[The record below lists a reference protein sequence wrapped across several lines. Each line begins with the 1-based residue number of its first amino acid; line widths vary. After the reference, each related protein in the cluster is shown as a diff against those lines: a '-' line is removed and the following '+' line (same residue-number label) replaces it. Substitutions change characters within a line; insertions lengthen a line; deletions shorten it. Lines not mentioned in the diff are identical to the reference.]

1 MGSHEPT
8 MQSAALVL
16 ALALGL
22 VSGDGLGH
30 AHGRSHSARR
40 SGRQE
45 APAVGYEQPP
55 AEYGASGDQAGYDAD
70 AAASDA
76 DAALAMLQGSIP
88 GVPGRTTPSTP
99 RSQSQD
105 LLVTVRLMEVTTR
118 TPRLSARRSTSAR
131 PMALVGSPSTAS
143 SAPTEPSST
152 RTTSSA
158 TGGSTLTAPLLRS
171 STPSTTRSLQR
182 GTPLLALVPM
192 LLETMLLLLLSTAP
206 RDLGLLPMKLLP
218 GEDVSRVAEGGVK
231 HLKAP
236 NVPSPVLVN

>member
-1 MGSHEPT
+1 MGGTAWVMP
-8 MQSAALVL
+8 MVAATQPGELEDKKPLPL
-16 ALALGL
+16 ATNSLLPNT
-22 VSGDGLGH
+22 VPVVT
-30 AHGRSHSARR
+30 R
-40 SGRQE
+40 
-45 APAVGYEQPP
+45 
-55 AEYGASGDQAGYDAD
+55 
-70 AAASDA
+70 
-76 DAALAMLQGSIP
+76 LAMMLMPPPPMLMLPLPCSRGPSL
-88 GVPGRTTPSTP
+88 VCPGRTTPSTP
-99 RSQSQD
+99 RSRSQD

-158 TGGSTLTAPLLRS
+158 TGGSTLTAPQLRS

-192 LLETMLLLLLSTAP
+192 LLETMLLLLLSTVP

>member
-1 MGSHEPT
+1 
-8 MQSAALVL
+8 
-16 ALALGL
+16 
-22 VSGDGLGH
+22 
-30 AHGRSHSARR
+30 
-40 SGRQE
+40 
-45 APAVGYEQPP
+45 
-55 AEYGASGDQAGYDAD
+55 
-70 AAASDA
+70 
-76 DAALAMLQGSIP
+76 
-88 GVPGRTTPSTP
+88 
-99 RSQSQD
+99 
-105 LLVTVRLMEVTTR
+105 MEVTTR

-143 SAPTEPSST
+143 SA
-152 RTTSSA
+152 
-158 TGGSTLTAPLLRS
+158 TGGSTLTAPQLRS

-192 LLETMLLLLLSTAP
+192 LLETMLLLLLSTVP

>member
-1 MGSHEPT
+1 MGPS
-8 MQSAALVL
+8 LVC
-16 ALALGL
+16 
-22 VSGDGLGH
+22 
-30 AHGRSHSARR
+30 
-40 SGRQE
+40 
-45 APAVGYEQPP
+45 
-55 AEYGASGDQAGYDAD
+55 
-70 AAASDA
+70 
-76 DAALAMLQGSIP
+76 
-88 GVPGRTTPSTP
+88 PGRITPYTP
-99 RSQSQD
+99 RCQRRDSPVKD
-105 LLVTVRLMEVTTR
+105 KLTEVTTR

-158 TGGSTLTAPLLRS
+158 TGGSTLTAPQLRS

>member
-1 MGSHEPT
+1 MGSHDPT

-16 ALALGL
+16 ALALGV

-55 AEYGASGDQAGYDAD
+55 AEYGSGAADQAGYDAD

-88 GVPGRTTPSTP
+88 GVPGEDYPIYA
-99 RSQSQD
+99 
-105 LLVTVRLMEVTTR
+105 EV
-118 TPRLSARRSTSAR
+118 PESGFGCEGQVDGGYYADPEAECQASTSAR

-158 TGGSTLTAPLLRS
+158 TGGSTLTAPPLRS
-171 STPSTTRSLQR
+171 STPSTTRLPQR
-182 GTPLLALVPM
+182 GKPS
-192 LLETMLLLLLSTAP
+192 LLL
-206 RDLGLLPMKLLP
+206 
-218 GEDVSRVAEGGVK
+218 V
-231 HLKAP
+231 
-236 NVPSPVLVN
+236 

>member
-1 MGSHEPT
+1 MLMLPLPCSRGPS
-8 MQSAALVL
+8 LVC
-16 ALALGL
+16 
-22 VSGDGLGH
+22 
-30 AHGRSHSARR
+30 
-40 SGRQE
+40 
-45 APAVGYEQPP
+45 
-55 AEYGASGDQAGYDAD
+55 
-70 AAASDA
+70 
-76 DAALAMLQGSIP
+76 
-88 GVPGRTTPSTP
+88 PGRTTPSTP

-158 TGGSTLTAPLLRS
+158 TGGSTLTAPQLRS

-192 LLETMLLLLLSTAP
+192 LLETMLLLLLSTVP

>member
-1 MGSHEPT
+1 MGGTAWVMP
-8 MQSAALVL
+8 MVAATQPGEVEDKKPLPL
-16 ALALGL
+16 ATNSLLPNT
-22 VSGDGLGH
+22 VPVVT
-30 AHGRSHSARR
+30 R
-40 SGRQE
+40 
-45 APAVGYEQPP
+45 
-55 AEYGASGDQAGYDAD
+55 
-70 AAASDA
+70 
-76 DAALAMLQGSIP
+76 LAMMLMPPPMLTLPLPCSRGPSLGCP
-88 GVPGRTTPSTP
+88 GKTTPSTP

-118 TPRLSARRSTSAR
+118 TPRLSARCSTSAR

-158 TGGSTLTAPLLRS
+158 TGGSTLTAPQLRS
-171 STPSTTRSLQR
+171 FTPSTTRSLQR

-192 LLETMLLLLLSTAP
+192 LLETML
-206 RDLGLLPMKLLP
+206 LLP

>member
-1 MGSHEPT
+1 MGRTNH
-8 MQSAALVL
+8 
-16 ALALGL
+16 
-22 VSGDGLGH
+22 
-30 AHGRSHSARR
+30 
-40 SGRQE
+40 
-45 APAVGYEQPP
+45 AVGSSCFSPCPGSCEWGRPGSCPWSQPLSP
-55 AEYGASGDQAGYDAD
+55 EKWK
-70 AAASDA
+70 
-76 DAALAMLQGSIP
+76 
-88 GVPGRTTPSTP
+88 T
-99 RSQSQD
+99 RSPCRW
-105 LLVTVRLMEVTTR
+105 LR
-118 TPRLSARRSTSAR
+118 
-131 PMALVGSPSTAS
+131 TAS

-158 TGGSTLTAPLLRS
+158 TGGSTLTAPQLRS

-192 LLETMLLLLLSTAP
+192 LLETMLLLLLSTVP